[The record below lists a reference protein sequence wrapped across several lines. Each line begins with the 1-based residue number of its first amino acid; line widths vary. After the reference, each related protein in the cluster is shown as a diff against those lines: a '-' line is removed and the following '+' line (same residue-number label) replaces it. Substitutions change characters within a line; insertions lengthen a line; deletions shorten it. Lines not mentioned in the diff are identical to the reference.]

1 MLIVTYNLNFVSTVC
16 RCGDGEAG
24 QVRRTLRGLERRGR
38 HPRLPPPA
46 AARTAPRRAARGG
59 PRQQVHAGRV
69 PLQIFFMNYFLGKN
83 KENISA
89 HAADVPVEHGAG
101 RLLTSVTIL

>member
-1 MLIVTYNLNFVSTVC
+1 MIVNYNLNLVSTVC

-46 AARTAPRRAARGG
+46 AARPAPRRAARGG
-59 PRQQVHAGRV
+59 PRQQVHAGWG
-69 PLQIFFMNYFLGKN
+69 PLQIFFMKYFLDNN
-83 KENISA
+83 KENILA